1 VKAILFDLAGVFYEG
16 ATPVKGAADVLKW
29 VRENNIP
36 YLFFTNTTSR
46 NRLDLVAKLYE
57 MGIIA
62 DIDHIL
68 TPAVAAAAW
77 LQAHK
82 KSNIALFVP
91 DAIHPEFL
99 KFTNAK
105 KSVNEPIDG
114 LVIGDMGKQWTFDKL
129 NKAFR
134 LLMHEPHPAFI
145 ALGMTRYW
153 QAEDGLR
160 LDAAPFV
167 MALQHASQVQA
178 IVLGK
183 PSADYYRTALRML
196 KTTPADTV
204 IIGDDLYTDIEG
216 GQRLGMRGILVRTG
230 KFQQRDMKA
239 DVRPDTVLDS
249 VADLPDWWQKNN
261 RS

>member
-1 VKAILFDLAGVFYEG
+1 MKAILFDLDGVFYEG
-16 ATPVKGAADVLKW
+16 ATPVKGAVEALKW

-36 YLFFTNTTSR
+36 YLFITNTTSR

-57 MGIIA
+57 MGITA

-68 TPAVAAAAW
+68 TPAVAAVAW

-91 DAIHPEFL
+91 NAIHPEFL
-99 KFTNAK
+99 RFTGTK
-105 KSVNEPIDG
+105 KTADQPVDG
-114 LVIGDMGKQWTFDKL
+114 LVIGDLGKQWTYDKL

-134 LLMHEPHPAFI
+134 LLMNEPHPVFI

-153 QAEDGLR
+153 QADDGLR
-160 LDAAPFV
+160 LDVAPFA

-183 PSADYYRTALRML
+183 PSADYYRAALRML
-196 KTTPADTV
+196 KTKPADTV

-216 GQRLGMRGILVRTG
+216 GQQLGMRGILVRTG
-230 KFQQRDMKA
+230 KFQLRDMKA
-239 DVRPDTVLDS
+239 DVRPDAVLDS
-249 VADLPDWWQKNN
+249 VADLPGWWKKNN
-261 RS
+261 RT